1 MSLNKGGGNMGAGAV
16 GGAAVKAVV
25 LALNRRMD
33 QPVKNEE
40 LLEAVVEE
48 PPALSQAQRLELQI
62 DSAEKGCGAE
72 LCVVDVAGALVT
84 MVVRIVGGCIE
95 ELEIDAELTAE
106 TTLIEDIAT
115 VTGTGGKG
123 GIKYCGWKVLGPG
136 PGTLEEC
143 SGVVCGDTE
152 IGVTAVDVGGTGPL
166 GGGVGRAA
174 IFEA

>member
-1 MSLNKGGGNMGAGAV
+1 ML
-16 GGAAVKAVV
+16 KAVAPTFHYDYIPKTDY
-25 LALNRRMD
+25 LTHATD
-33 QPVKNEE
+33 QLVHLKKKECRSLRNSYFGLY
-40 LLEAVVEE
+40 LL
-48 PPALSQAQRLELQI
+48 LLGWKR

-72 LCVVDVAGALVT
+72 LCVVDVAGALDT
-84 MVVRIVGGCIE
+84 IVVRIVGGCIE

-143 SGVVCGDTE
+143 SGAVCGDTE